1 MGIIEAGTFRA
12 NRIVNC
18 LLPSEK
24 DLKKKAKEHGITW
37 LIKIL
42 TRLIKLYDKCMLI
55 GSTHAG
61 VTGSS
66 KLKRFDSKTKTSIE

>member
-1 MGIIEAGTFRA
+1 MADQ
-12 NRIVNC
+12 N
-18 LLPSEK
+18 S
-24 DLKKKAKEHGITW
+24 D
-37 LIKIL
+37 
-42 TRLIKLYDKCMLI
+42 TRLIRLYDKCMLI

>member
-1 MGIIEAGTFRA
+1 MSVTFRK
-12 NRIVNC
+12 R
-18 LLPSEK
+18 S
-24 DLKKKAKEHGITW
+24 KKEDQGAW
-37 LIKIL
+37 DYMADQNSD